1 MKDKSRVRC
10 CTYEA
15 RITEDEAELL
25 RAVCFK
31 LGLSYSQFLRFSCCY
46 AIKIIL
52 KDERL
57 PEDFII

>member
-1 MKDKSRVRC
+1 MKDKSKLRF

-15 RITEDEAELL
+15 RITAEEADLL
-25 RAVCFK
+25 RQICFK

-46 AIKIIL
+46 AIKVIL
-52 KDERL
+52 NNERI